1 MKKNSQIAVT
11 VLASIILFS
20 ILLSA
25 CQGQTA
31 SQETISVSGAF
42 ALYPM
47 MVRWAEEYQKVNPS
61 VIIDISAGGA
71 GKGVADTLSGAADIG
86 MVSRALTPEEI
97 AQGAFEIDVTKD
109 AVFPIISAEN
119 PVLDQLTKQ
128 GVSREKLTG
137 IYLTGEIKTWG
148 EIVDHLESTSEIHVY
163 TRSDASGAAEEW
175 AKFLGGNKQEELI
188 GIGVYGDPGIL
199 DAVIKDPSGI
209 GYNNLNYVFDS
220 TSGQPVTGAVVLP
233 IDLNANQQ
241 VDADELLNTKE
252 KAVAAVA
259 SGKYPSPPAR
269 TLLLVTKGEPKST
282 VRSFIRWI
290 LEDGQQ
296 YVNQVGYV
304 SLPEDLIQIELQKVR

>member
-1 MKKNSQIAVT
+1 MKRSPGIFVMALT
-11 VLASIILFS
+11 SILLLS

-25 CQGQTA
+25 CQGQSA

-71 GKGVADTLSGAADIG
+71 GKGIADTLSGAADIG

-119 PVLDQLTKQ
+119 PVLEQLMKQ
-128 GVSREKLTG
+128 GVSREKLIG

-148 EIVDHLESTSEIHVY
+148 EIVNQPESISEIHVY
-163 TRSDASGAAEEW
+163 TRSDAAGAAEEW

-209 GYNNLNYVFDS
+209 GYNNLNYAFDS
-220 TSGQPVTGAVVLP
+220 ANGQPVTGAIVLP

-269 TLLLVTKGEPKST
+269 PLLLVTKGEPKST